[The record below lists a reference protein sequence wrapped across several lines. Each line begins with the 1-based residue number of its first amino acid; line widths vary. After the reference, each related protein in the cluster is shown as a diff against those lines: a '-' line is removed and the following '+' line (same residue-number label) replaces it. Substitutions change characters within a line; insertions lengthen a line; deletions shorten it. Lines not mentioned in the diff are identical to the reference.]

1 MGGVR
6 DHFSNFGFFEALAP
20 QSFDG
25 SASITGGT
33 IDKRGYETITFIVHA
48 GEISGVASA
57 LNGSHSCGWIRMQHG
72 TSNAAGTV
80 VWSNCSGEHI
90 ITDLRRSAAT
100 LNTSGMTSTSYAIL
114 AVSNAGSGLAA
125 GTFFTLGG
133 LSDISD
139 AMWTSQAFAAGYV
152 GDHRWVRLVV
162 SVSDAADTSAVGI
175 AAIAI
180 AGLPG
185 DWPVNEV
192 RVTG

>member
-6 DHFSNFGFFEALAP
+6 DNFSNNGFFEALAP

-25 SASITGGT
+25 TAIAGAT
-33 IDKRGYETITFIVHA
+33 IDKRGYETITFIVTA
-48 GEISGVASA
+48 GEISGEASA
-57 LNGSHSCGWIRMQHG
+57 QNGSDSCGWIRMQHG

-80 VWSNCSGEHI
+80 VWSNCSAVHI
-90 ITDLRRSAAT
+90 ITDLRRSGAT
-100 LNTSGMTSTSYAIL
+100 LNTSGMASASYAAL
-114 AVSNAGSGLAA
+114 AVSNAGSGINN

-139 AMWTSQAFAAGYV
+139 AMWTSQAFGAGYI

-162 SVSDAADTSAVGI
+162 SVSAAGETSAIGI
-175 AAIAI
+175 QAIAV

-185 DWPVNEV
+185 DWPVNTN
-192 RVTG
+192 RITG